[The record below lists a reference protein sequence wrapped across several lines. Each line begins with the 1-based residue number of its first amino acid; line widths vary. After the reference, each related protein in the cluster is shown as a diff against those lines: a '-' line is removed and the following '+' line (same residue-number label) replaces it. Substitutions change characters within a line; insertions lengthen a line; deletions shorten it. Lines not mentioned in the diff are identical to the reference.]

1 MLLKFQ
7 EQEQKILHS
16 LELKLKKFLKCS
28 VIEENADS
36 FKLSRLDGSSV
47 RHHGYFS
54 DCIPSGDHSGH
65 LGEVPHAFL
74 AKFGLSN
81 PYYNLHCRRRV

>member
-36 FKLSRLDGSSV
+36 FKKGQIV
-47 RHHGYFS
+47 K
-54 DCIPSGDHSGH
+54 
-65 LGEVPHAFL
+65 A
-74 AKFGLSN
+74 
-81 PYYNLHCRRRV
+81 